1 MGGIGSTTGG
11 VGRLGAL
18 ALAAAAIVVAL
29 VPIGAA
35 SAGVSSPEV
44 TVTPPTDLADNQEVT
59 VSGTGFPGSVQV
71 TVLQCETGATT
82 FEQCDNSWIYW
93 ADVDAGGAFSTA
105 ITLRQTI
112 GVQGGPLDC
121 SVAGACV
128 IGAGVMPN
136 WSPFATLPLQ
146 VADFSPSTLPPV
158 AEPDCPAPYGP
169 YGYFRGAV
177 DVPEFVPGLN
187 GTLVPYAETGATV
200 DIRQDGDVLL
210 LTAVIDGVT
219 RAAHHRGPHLRW
231 RLQPH
236 AGAERHAVRG
246 GRHPLRRRRGGLRH
260 ARSEQQRR
268 LHPLRLALRRPV
280 PAGGDRRGGGDADLH
295 GLSPAPASAQSSAGV
310 GTGSRSRATAAST
323 WRGSRVR

>member
-1 MGGIGSTTGG
+1 M
-11 VGRLGAL
+11 
-18 ALAAAAIVVAL
+18 VAL

-44 TVTPPTDLADNQEVT
+44 TVTPPTGLADNQEVT

-112 GVQGGPLDC
+112 AVQGGPLDC

-219 RAAHHRGPHLRW
+219 RELTT
-231 RLQPH
+231 
-236 AGAERHAVRG
+236 
-246 GRHPLRRRRGGLRH
+246 GGLTF
-260 ARSEQQRR
+260 
-268 LHPLRLALRRPV
+268 
-280 PAGGDRRGGGDADLH
+280 GGDYNRTPGPSDTPFGAVGILYADDGAVYVTLAQNNSGDYTRFGWRFDDPCLPEVIA
-295 GLSPAPASAQSSAGV
+295 AV
-310 GTGSRSRATAAST
+310 GATPTFTG
-323 WRGSRVR
+323 